1 MGRIN
6 LEIIE
11 YIQSA
16 DFDENLKNFFIKAVI
31 YEMRNPDKYHYKASY
46 ESMIDSSMED

>member
-1 MGRIN
+1 MSRID

-16 DFDENLKNFFIKAVI
+16 DFDEKFKKFFILSIV
-31 YEMRNPDKYHYKASY
+31 YEMRNPDKVRFKASY
-46 ESMIDSSMED
+46 EKMIESSMED